1 MLQDGDLDHQ
11 EDGVVHHHGELP
23 ETGQRLQLALRPL
36 QGCQAAK
43 QEAKI

>member
-23 ETGQRLQLALRPL
+23 ETGQRLQLALRSL